1 MPKKTFYLIFFLIS
15 SYLSA
20 SINYEFTS
28 FRETMIIAPSL
39 TISAYSLYKAN
50 NIEVTNIDDL
60 SPQDINRFDRSAVGN
75 YSERAS
81 NISDY
86 LLHACI
92 ISPFALNFN
101 HQIPTNANIIIGE
114 SYLVTSSLVYFSKT
128 TFQRKRPYV
137 YNNNIPTQTL
147 QTKDSQY
154 SFFSG
159 HTALAFNG
167 ALLTA
172 KIYDDFHPD
181 KDNKYIYPIAL
192 SVASAV
198 GVLRYKAGKHFPTD
212 IITGA
217 IVGTVSAF
225 LITEVHKKGGNSN
238 ETNTTINFSFHF

>member
-1 MPKKTFYLIFFLIS
+1 MFKKIIYVIIYLMAHS
-15 SYLSA
+15 LSA
-20 SINYEFTS
+20 SINYEFTIS
-28 FRETMIIAPSL
+28 RESMIIAPSL

-50 NIEVTNIDDL
+50 NLEVTNIDDI
-60 SPQDINRFDRSAVGN
+60 STQGINRFDRNAVGN

-86 LLHACI
+86 LLYACI

-101 HQIPTNANIIIGE
+101 NQIPTNANIIIGE

-137 YNNNIPTQTL
+137 YNDKLPSQTR
-147 QTKDSQY
+147 QNKDSQY

-181 KDNKYIYPIAL
+181 KDNIYIYPAAL

-212 IITGA
+212 IIFGA
-217 IVGTVSAF
+217 IVGTASAF
-225 LITEVHKKGGNSN
+225 LITEVHKKGGGEN
-238 ETNTTINFSFHF
+238 ENLNTINFSFHF

>member
-1 MPKKTFYLIFFLIS
+1 MYNKIFNLIFFLIS
-15 SYLSA
+15 SSLFA
-20 SINYEFTS
+20 NNNYEFTP
-28 FRETMIIAPSL
+28 FRESMIIIPSL

-50 NIEVTNIDDL
+50 NLEVTNIDDL
-60 SPQDINRFDRSAVGN
+60 STQDINRFDRSAVGN

-86 LLHACI
+86 LLYACI
-92 ISPFALNFN
+92 ISPFALNLN

-137 YNNNIPTQTL
+137 YNNNIPTQAR

-172 KIYDDFHPD
+172 KIYDDFHPN
-181 KDNKYIYPIAL
+181 KDNIYIYPAAL

-198 GVLRYKAGKHFPTD
+198 GVLRYKAGKHFPSD

-217 IVGTVSAF
+217 IVGTVSAI
-225 LITEVHKKGGNSN
+225 LITEVHKKGNSET
-238 ETNTTINFSFHF
+238 ETNPTLNFSFHF